1 MDNVKWI
8 KIATGLPDN
17 RKIKQ
22 IRKLPDG
29 DTIAL
34 MWVFLMCLAGETNA
48 DGMVYFT
55 PEIPYTDE
63 MLAGQFDMDINTVR
77 LGLNTFQRFG
87 MIEVID
93 NIICLGSWERWQS
106 VEGLE
111 KIREQNRLRQKRKR
125 EKHKTLLIGE
135 GNTCEYCGKPGS
147 TVDHIIALTKG
158 GYDIPENTVCACLEC
173 NMQKTNRDVATFL
186 NEKLSE
192 DKMFDVNR
200 ILANEK
206 IMKAVL
212 FDGKRFLS
220 RDVTGQVTQ
229 CHAIDKEEDI
239 DIDRDIDI
247 DTEKDIEKKKS
258 KKEKSEELLESLLPQ
273 HNLSP
278 VVKDKVRKWIK
289 YKAERNDHYKETGLS
304 TLLDRIENRCL
315 RYGDKAVCE
324 LIDDS
329 ISSGWSG
336 IIFDRLESK
345 NNQTQTRIA
354 NDPNAKRPKY
364 KKLE

>member
-111 KIREQNRLRQKRKR
+111 KIRGQNRLRKQKQRAKQ
-125 EKHKTLLIGE
+125 KTLTE
-135 GNTCEYCGKPGS
+135 G
-147 TVDHIIALTKG
+147 
-158 GYDIPENTVCACLEC
+158 
-173 NMQKTNRDVATFL
+173 M
-186 NEKLSE
+186 
-192 DKMFDVNR
+192 
-200 ILANEK
+200 
-206 IMKAVL
+206 
-212 FDGKRFLS
+212 S

-229 CHAIDKEEDI
+229 CHATDKEEDI
-239 DIDRDIDI
+239 DIDIDIDR